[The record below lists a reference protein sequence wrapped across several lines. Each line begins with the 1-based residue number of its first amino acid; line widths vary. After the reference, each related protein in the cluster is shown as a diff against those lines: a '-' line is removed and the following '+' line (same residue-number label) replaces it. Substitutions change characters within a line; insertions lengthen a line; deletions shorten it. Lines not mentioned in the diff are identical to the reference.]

1 MMSSETS
8 PSFSEGSQSLAG
20 SATKLEHRANLIPT
34 LMRTQL
40 TSGLQA
46 SLSLLLLLLLLL
58 PCRTLSLSSQSAG
71 RCVRRVTARTRSFP
85 STCKEPSRTRSVKVT
100 VKVTR
105 APASSNNTLGI
116 HQFVCSSVNF
126 LPTPAPTPNHP
137 PSFLSFL
144 LESVTPPPPTPFF
157 PLKSPVKPPSPSP
170 SCCLFIN
177 LDCCVYLL
185 VSQ

>member
-1 MMSSETS
+1 MMSSETY

-20 SATKLEHRANLIPT
+20 SATKLEHRVNLIPT

-46 SLSLLLLLLLLL
+46 SLSLLLLLLL

-71 RCVRRVTARTRSFP
+71 LCVRRVTARTRSFP

-100 VKVTR
+100 VKVNR

-126 LPTPAPTPNHP
+126 LPTPDGQRQTDDNTERETGHTV
-137 PSFLSFL
+137 
-144 LESVTPPPPTPFF
+144 LESPIIGGSCHKHDFCRDKGFLATNTC
-157 PLKSPVKPPSPSP
+157 LSRQNKS
-170 SCCLFIN
+170 
-177 LDCCVYLL
+177 LL
-185 VSQ
+185 STKKW

>member
-1 MMSSETS
+1 MEIKHTRTHTHTHTHTHTRTQDRSSLINHREIMMSSETS
-8 PSFSEGSQSLAG
+8 PSFSEGTQPLAR
-20 SATKLEHRANLIPT
+20 SATKLEHRVNLIPT

-46 SLSLLLLLLLLL
+46 SLSLLLLL
-58 PCRTLSLSSQSAG
+58 PCCTLSLSSQSAG

-100 VKVTR
+100 VKVNR

-126 LPTPAPTPNHP
+126 LPTPAPNHP
-137 PSFLSFL
+137 PPFLSFL
-144 LESVTPPPPTPFF
+144 LESVTPPPP
-157 PLKSPVKPPSPSP
+157 PPPQHLS
-170 SCCLFIN
+170 FH
-177 LDCCVYLL
+177 
-185 VSQ
+185 